1 MHGGKVTNWEG
12 GKERVELGK
21 MGAGN
26 LWRKE
31 RRGATGEVGRGCNGV
46 MRSGN
51 WVRKKWIGECG
62 LYYEGRLQEG
72 GGTREDKILHR
83 DFPSSHL
90 PISLFRFSRDI
101 RLGGK

>member
-1 MHGGKVTNWEG
+1 MGKGGG
-12 GKERVELGK
+12 GESREERKKGGDRGGGERVQ
-21 MGAGN
+21 
-26 LWRKE
+26 W
-31 RRGATGEVGRGCNGV
+31 V

-83 DFPSSHL
+83 DSPSL
-90 PISLFRFSRDI
+90 CFDFLLGIS
-101 RLGGK
+101 GKVESKGE